1 MKINIFGDECM
12 SVEKRTPIS
21 VKEAINRIMKQH
33 VEVKN
38 INVNL
43 DESLGHILA
52 EDIVATY
59 DIPRFNKSPYDG
71 FAIRSEDSQGA
82 SGENRIEFEVIDH
95 IGAGSV
101 SEKTIDKNQA
111 IRIMTGAQIPSGADA
126 VVMFE
131 QTIESETTFT
141 IRKSFKHL
149 ENISLQGEEI
159 KAGDIVLHKGMRI
172 NSGVIAVLAT
182 YGYTKVR
189 VARKTNCCSNCY
201 R

>member
-1 MKINIFGDECM
+1 
-12 SVEKRTPIS
+12 
-21 VKEAINRIMKQH
+21 
-33 VEVKN
+33 
-38 INVNL
+38 
-43 DESLGHILA
+43 
-52 EDIVATY
+52 
-59 DIPRFNKSPYDG
+59 
-71 FAIRSEDSQGA
+71 
-82 SGENRIEFEVIDH
+82 
-95 IGAGSV
+95 
-101 SEKTIDKNQA
+101 
-111 IRIMTGAQIPSGADA
+111 MTGAQIPSGADA
-126 VVMFE
+126 VMFE

-189 VARKTNCCSNCY
+189 VARNQLLHCY

>member
-1 MKINIFGDECM
+1 M

-21 VKEAINRIMKQH
+21 VKEAIKRIMKQQ

-159 KAGDIVLHKGMRI
+159 KAGDIVLHK
-172 NSGVIAVLAT
+172 VCVLT
-182 YGYTKVR
+182 LV
-189 VARKTNCCSNCY
+189 
-201 R
+201 